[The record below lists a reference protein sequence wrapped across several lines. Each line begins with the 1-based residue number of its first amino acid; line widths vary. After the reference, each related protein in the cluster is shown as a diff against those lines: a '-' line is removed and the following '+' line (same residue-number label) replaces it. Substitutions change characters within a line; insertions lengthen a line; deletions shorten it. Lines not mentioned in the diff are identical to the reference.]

1 MDIQPKRNN
10 VQKQKL
16 TVLLR
21 SIISEYPAGG
31 GVLRELCQNA
41 DDAGAT
47 KIVFVLDENT
57 YAEEP
62 LLHGGL
68 QEYQGP
74 ALLAYNNR
82 QFSDEDFESLSNIG
96 DSRKIKDPASTGKF
110 GRGFNSV
117 CDFLDDWE
125 RLSKL
130 TVP

>member
-1 MDIQPKRNN
+1 M
-10 VQKQKL
+10 QKQKL

-47 KIVFVLDENT
+47 KVVFVLDEQT
-57 YAEEP
+57 YSKGP
-62 LLHGGL
+62 LLVEGL
-68 QEYQGP
+68 EDYQGP
-74 ALLAYNNR
+74 ALLAYNDS

-96 DSRKIKDPASTGKF
+96 DSRKVQDPASTGKF

-117 CDFLDDWE
+117 CQLDF
-125 RLSKL
+125 
-130 TVP
+130 